1 MNSPSD
7 RYLTMLK
14 AIDAERLAEATYFK
28 NLNENKSLKQ
38 KIDAGIVW
46 YPVDITLRSSTF
58 NDWVEVE
65 ATKIKHLDTP
75 HLFKEGVAA
84 ILFNNQDD
92 QIDFK
97 ATITSVR
104 KDKIKLLVRDT
115 HQSLQQR
122 IEKGLTGIELI
133 YDDRPYKVM
142 QRALQEVMQT
152 EYLPHQRIRDA
163 ITVQTKP
170 IEIDQP
176 PMQVDQH
183 VEYRTDI
190 NDSQRQAIKTACRAS
205 LISIIH
211 GPPGTGKT
219 TTLVALAETILKN
232 EKQILVCAP
241 SNNAVDLLA
250 ERLANK
256 GISVLRVGNIS
267 RMDEEMLSLTLEQK
281 MHAHPDWQ
289 QIKKVRIL
297 AQEADR
303 NAHVFKRNFGEE
315 ERSERKLF
323 RQEAKELR
331 LWAAQLEDRLT
342 DEILQA
348 TQVIATTL
356 IGVSHKVLHG
366 IKFKTVLIDEAS
378 QALEAE
384 CWNAILKADKVI
396 LAGDPMQLPPTVKS
410 EEAKQLGMSVTLLDR
425 MREVLEHV
433 SLLTI
438 QYRMNDK
445 ILGFPNQQFYDN
457 QLQSAISVAQHFLP
471 EDSYPL
477 SFIDTAGCGFEEVLH
492 PENRS
497 LSNPG
502 ECQILFE
509 HLIKNIAMYSGV
521 SIGIISPYAEQVR
534 WIKQQMAAQKQLAFL
549 DIEVNTIDGFQGQEK
564 EVIYM
569 SLVRCNDKAEIG
581 FLKDQRR
588 LNVAMTRAQKKL
600 VMIGDSA
607 TITSHAVFS
616 DLIQYVEQNGHYQ
629 SAWEY
634 LSV

>member
-7 RYLTMLK
+7 RYLTLLK

-28 NLNENKSLKQ
+28 NLHENKSLKQ

-46 YPVDITLRSSTF
+46 YPIDITLRTSTL

-65 ATKIKHLDTP
+65 ATKIKQLDTP
-75 HLFKEGVAA
+75 HLFKEGVAG

-152 EYLPHQRIRDA
+152 NYLPHQLIRDA
-163 ITVQTKP
+163 ISLQTKP
-170 IEIDQP
+170 TEITQP
-176 PMQVDQH
+176 PRQVEQH

-267 RMDEEMLSLTLEQK
+267 RMDDEMLSLTLEQK

-303 NAHVFKRNFGEE
+303 NAQVYKRNFGEE

-331 LWAAQLEDRLT
+331 IWAAQLEDRLT

-356 IGVSHKVLHG
+356 IGVSHKVLTR

-410 EEAKQLGMSVTLLDR
+410 EEAKQLGMSITLLDR
-425 MREVLEHV
+425 MRQVLEHV

-445 ILGFPNQQFYDN
+445 ILGFPNQQFYNN
-457 QLQSAISVAQHFLP
+457 QLQSAISVAQHILP
-471 EDSYPL
+471 EDLSPL
-477 SFIDTAGCGFEEVLH
+477 SFIDTAGCGFEEVFH

-502 ECQILFE
+502 ECQILLD

-534 WIKQQMAAQKQLAFL
+534 FIKQQMAAQKQLALL

-564 EVIYM
+564 EVIYI

-600 VMIGDSA
+600 VMVGDSA